1 MKYALQSDE
10 RIEATP
16 KASGSCPCCETEV
29 TAVCGTR
36 KVWHW
41 RHKNKLICDHWW
53 ENETQWHRDWKDHFF
68 KEWQEVVHVA
78 EGGEKHIADVKTPSG
93 LVIEFQHSA
102 ISPDEKS
109 ARESF
114 YQDMI
119 WVVDGRRLKRDFPR
133 FCERRSDWRKW
144 PFNETTYDN
153 NAFHLFPAEW
163 LKRNVPVVFDWG
175 YEEPQY
181 NSSSKL
187 SRTRLICLLPSVHGY
202 GAHCFPIRLTD
213 FVNMIIERQKLTI
226 PPLADQPK
234 PNRFELEN

>member
-93 LVIEFQHSA
+93 LVIEFQHSH
-102 ISPDEKS
+102 IKPDEQL
-109 ARESF
+109 AREKY
-114 YQDMI
+114 YQNMLWI
-119 WVVDGRRLKRDFPR
+119 VDGKRLKYDFSR
-133 FCERRSDWRKW
+133 FDNVYGGWRLWGWDKTQHSLNHLYGADLAFPKSWLMSSVPVIFDWGM
-144 PFNETTYDN
+144 DSGGG
-153 NAFHLFPAEW
+153 HLFP
-163 LKRNVPVVFDWG
+163 V
-175 YEEPQY
+175 
-181 NSSSKL
+181 L
-187 SRTRLICLLPSVHGY
+187 SENLICLLPAEKHDRPRKGFAVRRDNFIQ
-202 GAHCFPIRLTD
+202 AVI
-213 FVNMIIERQKLTI
+213 QKQALDI
-226 PPLADQPK
+226 PV
-234 PNRFELEN
+234 E